1 MKICA
6 ILSPLINKLP
16 RGLDNFQQNTAGM
29 YEGICGIS
37 SKGTTWL
44 TFHNYCLT
52 HVGAQPQ
59 PIKQLRQYMKL
70 PLEPLFPRL

>member
-6 ILSPLINKLP
+6 ILSPLITKLP

-29 YEGICGIS
+29 YEGIFGIS

-44 TFHNYCLT
+44 TFHN
-52 HVGAQPQ
+52 
-59 PIKQLRQYMKL
+59 
-70 PLEPLFPRL
+70 